1 MLKDI
6 HELSNGRWKA
16 ILTEAGI
23 DEKYLVNHHGPCP
36 CCGGKDRFR
45 FDDKGGRGTFFC
57 SNCRAGD
64 GFKLLEL
71 TQGWPFKEAADFIR
85 KLFDGKAPQDLPK
98 VGYVE
103 GDALTP
109 EELVKRCASLKRTWD
124 YARKVSPGDPV
135 WKYLV
140 ITRKFPLTRIPQ
152 CLRYHPRFPYYEGE
166 GENRRLVGKFPMML
180 AKVSRDGKAVNLH
193 RTYLTP
199 DGEKAPVKR
208 PKKLLKG
215 LGVTGGAIRL
225 MPSGKKLA
233 IAEGIESALAA
244 HFITGLPCWAA
255 INASIMPNVIIP
267 ESVEEVVIFADN
279 DLPDEKGRR
288 AGQEGAKALYD
299 RLKVEGKRVQLVIPA
314 KPGTDFHDVWV
325 EKLSRKQKRA
335 ASKPQTGARP
345 VSLKK
350 EVISA

>member
-6 HELSNGRWKA
+6 HELSNGRWRL
-16 ILTEAGI
+16 ILTDAGI

-71 TQGWPFKEAADFIR
+71 TQGWAFKESADFIR
-85 KLFDGKAPQDLPK
+85 KLFDGIAPQNLPK
-98 VGYVE
+98 IEYAE
-103 GDALTP
+103 GDELTP
-109 EELVKRCASLKRTWD
+109 DQLAKRRATLKRTWE

-140 ITRKFPLTRIPQ
+140 KTRKLPLVRIPQ
-152 CLRYHPRFPYYEGE
+152 CLRYHPRFPYYEGK

-180 AKVSRDGKAVNLH
+180 AKVSKDGKAVNLH
-193 RTYLTP
+193 RTYITP
-199 DGEKAPVKR
+199 EGEKAPVEC
-208 PKKLLKG
+208 PKKLMEG

-225 MPSGKKLA
+225 TPAGKRLA
-233 IAEGIESALAA
+233 IAEGIESALAVTA
-244 HFITGLPCWAA
+244 ITGIPCWAA
-255 INASIMPNVIIP
+255 ISATIMPNVIVP
-267 ESVEEVVIFADN
+267 ESVTDVVIFADH
-279 DLPDEKGRR
+279 DIPDDKGRR
-288 AGQEGAKALYD
+288 AGQEGAKALAD
-299 RLKVEGKRVQLVIPA
+299 RLRAEGKNVQVVIPS
-314 KPGTDFHDVWV
+314 KPGTDFHDVWL
-325 EKLSRKQKRA
+325 ERLGKKQKRA

-345 VSLKK
+345 VAMK
-350 EVISA
+350 VA